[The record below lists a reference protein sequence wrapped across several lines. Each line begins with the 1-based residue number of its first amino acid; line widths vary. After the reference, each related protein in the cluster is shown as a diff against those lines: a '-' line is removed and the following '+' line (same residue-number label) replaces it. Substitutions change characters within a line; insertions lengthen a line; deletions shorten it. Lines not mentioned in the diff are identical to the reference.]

1 MKRIPLFLCLV
12 LFLSTVGFAQQKK
25 MDQKRQQMMEM
36 MQDSTIRNMM
46 MEHIAQNPQM
56 RRQMMQG
63 MMKHIN
69 MDSTA
74 MLNRMHMMMNDPEM
88 KKRMDQHMA
97 MMQSMMKGGHMQ
109 HGQMMGEMGDA
120 SMMKKHMT
128 CMELMDQNETDMDS
142 EQQQ

>member
-1 MKRIPLFLCLV
+1 MKRIPLFLSLV

-46 MEHIAQNPQM
+46 MEHMAQNPQM
-56 RRQMMQG
+56 RQQMMQS
-63 MMKHIN
+63 MMQN
-69 MDSTA
+69 MTMDSTA
-74 MLNRMHMMMNDPEM
+74 MVNRMQKMMNNPQM
-88 KKRMDQHMA
+88 KQRMQQHME
-97 MMQSMMKGGHMQ
+97 MMQSMMKGGHMR
-109 HGQMMGEMGDA
+109 HGRMMGEMGDA